1 MKKDLKATEQAGE
14 RKLLK
19 LEKIT
24 HSFENGALLS
34 AYRRADGT
42 IREKL
47 ESFYGRYAK
56 DNKVSYPAAIQ
67 KLTVKERNQARI
79 KLKEY
84 LKTGNEIKLNPTY
97 LKEIKSLSVRKEI
110 TRLQELQ
117 AEIRYQIELMTT
129 NNINGMR
136 KLEPELYKEAYYR
149 EIYDEIK
156 INGLTGNFAKIN
168 PDRIKLAV
176 GYDFNGVTFSDSLW
190 KNRDAL
196 VRVMQQEIPQ
206 AFILGQSV
214 QELAKNIKAKMN
226 TSYNSA
232 IRLARTETNRLN
244 NQATLDSYKETA
256 RPREYLQILA
266 TLDDRTSE
274 ICREMDGVRIPIDEA
289 EVGVTIPPFHPNCR
303 STTIRVFEGDE
314 EEGERLA
321 RIDGQWEKI
330 EDMSY
335 TAFKDALESGED
347 IRVK

>member
-34 AYRRADGT
+34 AYRRADRS

-67 KLTVKERNQARI
+67 KLTVKERNQARV

-84 LKTGNEIKLNPTY
+84 LKTGTQIKLNPTY
-97 LKEIKSLSVRKEI
+97 LKEIKSLSARREI

-117 AEIRYQIELMTT
+117 ADIRYQIELMTT
-129 NNINGMR
+129 DNINGLW
-136 KLEPELYKEAYYR
+136 KLEPELYKEAYYT

-156 INGLTGNFAKIN
+156 VNGLTGNFAKIN

-190 KNRDAL
+190 KNRDVL

-256 RPREYLQILA
+256 RPQEYLQILA

-330 EDMSY
+330 QDMSY
-335 TAFKDALESGED
+335 SAFKDALEKGED
-347 IRVK
+347 VRVK